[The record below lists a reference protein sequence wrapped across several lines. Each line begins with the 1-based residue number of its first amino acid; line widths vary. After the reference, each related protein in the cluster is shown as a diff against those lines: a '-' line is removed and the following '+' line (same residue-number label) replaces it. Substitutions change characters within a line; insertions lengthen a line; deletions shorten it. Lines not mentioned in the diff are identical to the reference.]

1 MPVFLIDSNIFFY
14 AKIMDKEYGK
24 ACAEI
29 LNRIVRGEVDAAT
42 SVLVAVELA
51 NALRKYGLNNEVK
64 EVIDGL
70 SSLLEF
76 QFMKSIRWTLGV
88 LLTFLISLE

>member
-1 MPVFLIDSNIFFY
+1 
-14 AKIMDKEYGK
+14 MDKEYGK

-51 NALRKYGLNNEVK
+51 NALRKYGLNNEEK

>member
-1 MPVFLIDSNIFFY
+1 LPVFLIDSNIFFY